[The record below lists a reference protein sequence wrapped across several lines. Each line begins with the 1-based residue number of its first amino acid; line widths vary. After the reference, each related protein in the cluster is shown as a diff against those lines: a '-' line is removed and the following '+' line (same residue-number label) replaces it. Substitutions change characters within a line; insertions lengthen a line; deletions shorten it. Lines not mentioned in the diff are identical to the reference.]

1 MNKNVGNFSFKQMLL
16 KPFQR
21 KSHAPKGP
29 LLDIKDEPNL
39 KPEVVNYPEDE
50 MDFTHLVDAAKQK
63 DVRGN
68 LANNHHFI
76 VQKDKIDKVRG
87 QAVAKSKNQ
96 AVEEDRVNFVHN
108 NVEEV

>member
-1 MNKNVGNFSFKQMLL
+1 
-16 KPFQR
+16 
-21 KSHAPKGP
+21 
-29 LLDIKDEPNL
+29 
-39 KPEVVNYPEDE
+39 
-50 MDFTHLVDAAKQK
+50 
-63 DVRGN
+63 VRGN